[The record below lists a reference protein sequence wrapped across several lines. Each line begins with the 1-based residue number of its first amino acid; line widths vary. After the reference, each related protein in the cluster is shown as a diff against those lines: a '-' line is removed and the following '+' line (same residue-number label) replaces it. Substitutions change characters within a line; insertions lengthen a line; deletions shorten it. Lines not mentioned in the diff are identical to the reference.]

1 MEGPVTLIA
10 LLSLLLAAKTG
21 FVGAAIWFDRCYP
34 ALSGRMLKTY
44 QTRSR
49 RCFFVGLIN
58 VLGGMFLVVI
68 LLQLGPLA
76 LLGLALGIALIA
88 FAVIGYGV
96 AYHDLGLRFTDGG
109 RFSSETVCILRGGL
123 VAETTFM
130 APILGQI
137 LSLIYLFRGSGAV
150 TLTLLSRVPRTQAA
164 TQASTPD
171 SRSPRI

>member
-10 LLSLLLAAKTG
+10 LLSLLLAVKTG

-34 ALSGRMLKTY
+34 TLSGRMLKTY

-58 VLGGMFLVVI
+58 VFGGVFLVVL

-76 LLGLALGIALIA
+76 LLGLALGICLIGL
-88 FAVIGYGV
+88 AVIGYGV
-96 AYHDLGLRFTDGG
+96 AYHELGLHFTDTDS
-109 RFSSETVCILRGGL
+109 FPSETVCILRGGL

-137 LSLIYLFRGSGAV
+137 LSLSYLFRGLGAV
-150 TLTLLSRVPRTQAA
+150 TLTLLSRGPRTQTAA
-164 TQASTPD
+164 QASIPD